1 MIPTFSVT
9 PCSVT
14 WRSVLHFA
22 ASLSQLDWILKPR
35 MPTGFVSGFVWNV
48 GQNHWKHPRIQ
59 WLIITFGFADKQLA
73 IRQSTMVYTPGCI
86 SKALERTVLFGMSL
100 LPALISRKTR
110 GSSATVQEVTV
121 EGCWRMKLNIFGVVS
136 KLQCL
141 STQHQWIG
149 LRENPDDFAD
159 FYH

>member
-73 IRQSTMVYTPGCI
+73 IRQSTMVYIKLQHFQTHPGVFQRPWSVPCCL
-86 SKALERTVLFGMSL
+86 AWVYCQLW
-100 LPALISRKTR
+100 
-110 GSSATVQEVTV
+110 SAGKQEVHPLQFRKSQWKVADVWNWTYSV
-121 EGCWRMKLNIFGVVS
+121 LSVNYSFYLPNIN
-136 KLQCL
+136 
-141 STQHQWIG
+141 G
-149 LRENPDDFAD
+149 LV
-159 FYH
+159 